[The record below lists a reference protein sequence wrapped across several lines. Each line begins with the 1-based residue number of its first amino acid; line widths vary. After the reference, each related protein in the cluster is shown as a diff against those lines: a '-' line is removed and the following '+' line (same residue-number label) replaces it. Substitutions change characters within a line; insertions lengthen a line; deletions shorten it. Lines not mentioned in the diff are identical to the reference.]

1 MTNNMHCTPAQKNM
15 QHPFFRSAF
24 WNNDLFQFDRAEF
37 VPAVNIAEA
46 ENEFRVEVS
55 APGFSKENFRLKI
68 ENHVLTI
75 SGEVKTEN
83 EETKENFSRREFRLG
98 SFSRSFRLPKDKINT
113 ESIGAKY
120 ENGILLVTL
129 PKKAEAAK
137 EAALE
142 IAVN

>member
-1 MTNNMHCTPAQKNM
+1 MTRNMNCTPAQKNM

-24 WNNDLFQFDRAEF
+24 WNDELFHHDRAEF
-37 VPAVNIAEA
+37 VPAVNIAETD
-46 ENEFRVEVS
+46 NEFRLEVA
-55 APGFSKENFRLKI
+55 APGFSKENFHLKI

-83 EETKENFSRREFRLG
+83 TETKENFSRREFRQG

-113 ESIGAKY
+113 EGIGAKY

-129 PKKAEAAK
+129 PKKAEVAK

-142 IAVN
+142 IAIN